1 MTEQAKLYC
10 NITALNPVERA
21 HYQELTN
28 KLALNR
34 RNAIEIARGYEFQFN
49 ASAISLADLAEWV
62 AYESKC
68 SPFFDFY
75 IGLRSEG
82 TLLSLQ
88 LTGEHGVKPF
98 IRAELQLPSK

>member
-10 NITALNPVERA
+10 NITAFSPAERV

-28 KLALNR
+28 KLTLNR
-34 RNAIEIARGYEFQFN
+34 RNAIEIARGYKFQFN
-49 ASAISLADLAEWV
+49 ASAITLAELAEWV
-62 AYESKC
+62 AYENKC
-68 SPFFDFY
+68 CPFFDFY

-82 TLLSLQ
+82 ALLSLQ

-98 IRAELQLPSK
+98 IRAEFQLPSK

>member
-1 MTEQAKLYC
+1 MTEQGKLYC
-10 NITALNPVERA
+10 NITAFNPVERA
-21 HYQELTN
+21 HYLELTN
-28 KLALNR
+28 KLALSR
-34 RNAIEIARGYEFQFN
+34 SNAIEIARGYEFQFN

>member
-10 NITALNPVERA
+10 NITAFSPGERA
-21 HYQELTN
+21 YYQELTN
-28 KLALNR
+28 KLTLNR

-49 ASAISLADLAEWV
+49 ASAISLVDLAEWV
-62 AYESKC
+62 AYESRC
-68 SPFFDFY
+68 CPFFDFY

-88 LTGEHGVKPF
+88 LTGEHDVKAF
-98 IRAELQLPSK
+98 IRAEFQLPSK